1 MFSVTYRRTL
11 HVATLL
17 TAACLAAACGSS
29 EPDTNDSAPTS
40 TTSVGRPA
48 LPEPV
53 GDLPTFIAAQSG
65 DSGACTDDLVSGLT
79 AIVTNINYYSEDLA
93 GDGTATI
100 TEQTSSQI
108 EGTPVCTFTIEPGNT
123 DLP

>member
-1 MFSVTYRRTL
+1 
-11 HVATLL
+11 
-17 TAACLAAACGSS
+17 
-29 EPDTNDSAPTS
+29 
-40 TTSVGRPA
+40 
-48 LPEPV
+48 
-53 GDLPTFIAAQSG
+53 
-65 DSGACTDDLVSGLT
+65 VSGLT